1 MTRMITDRSLP
12 DPGSRLPELKEALM
26 SEDGL
31 RHISR
36 LVTIGELALC
46 FSHEVKNPLSVVL
59 GHAHMMRLS
68 LPDDDPIR
76 IQLDGIERH
85 GLRIKGMTDS
95 ILNFGRKREKTKDR
109 CAPEELI
116 QEAVRFVGPY
126 FMNFSAPAIVV
137 KIDVECGCPAVAV
150 DRWEMIHVLVNLLNN
165 AADAMGGQSLQRLIT
180 LTAQRETQG
189 TIRISVADTGSGI
202 APEDAGRVFTPFFS
216 TKGERGNGL
225 GLYIARSTVEEHGG
239 TIAMQTGEGGTV
251 FTICL
256 PTC

>member
-1 MTRMITDRSLP
+1 MTRMITGRASP
-12 DPGSRLPELKEALM
+12 DPAARFPELKEALM

-31 RHISR
+31 RQISR

-46 FSHEVKNPLSVVL
+46 FSHEVKNPLTIVL

-76 IQLDGIERH
+76 LQLDGIERN
-85 GLRIKGMTDS
+85 GKRIQGMTDS
-95 ILNFGRKREKTKDR
+95 ILNFGRKREKTEDL

-116 QEAVRFVGPY
+116 QEALRFVAPY
-126 FMNFSAPAIVV
+126 FANFIAPGIVV
-137 KIDVECGCPAVAV
+137 KIDVECGCPKVAV
-150 DRWEMIHVLVNLLNN
+150 DRWAMIHVLVNLLNN
-165 AADAMGGQSLQRLIT
+165 AADAMSQTRQRLVT
-180 LTAQRETQG
+180 VTAQRETHG
-189 TIRISVADTGSGI
+189 TVRISVADTGSGI
-202 APEDAGRVFTPFFS
+202 TPEDAGRVFTPFFS

>member
-1 MTRMITDRSLP
+1 MTRMITGGALS
-12 DPGSRLPELKEALM
+12 DPASRFPELKEAMM

-85 GLRIKGMTDS
+85 GRRIQGMTDS

-109 CAPEELI
+109 CAPEELL
-116 QEAVRFVGPY
+116 QEAVRFVAPH
-126 FMNFSAPAIVV
+126 FSNFTSPAIVV
-137 KIDVECGCPAVAV
+137 KIDVECGCPNIAV

-165 AADAMGGQSLQRLIT
+165 AADAMSQTRQRLVT
-180 LTAQRETQG
+180 LTAQRETPG

-225 GLYIARSTVEEHGG
+225 GLYIARTTVEEHGG

>member
-1 MTRMITDRSLP
+1 MKRMIPDRALP
-12 DPGSRLPELKEALM
+12 DPAARFQELKEALM

-46 FSHEVKNPLSVVL
+46 FSHDVRNPLSVVL
-59 GHAHMMRLS
+59 GHAQMMRLS
-68 LPDDDPIR
+68 LPVDDPIR

-85 GLRIKGMTDS
+85 GLLIKGMTDN
-95 ILNFGRKREKTKDR
+95 ILNFGRKRGKTKDR

-126 FMNFSAPAIVV
+126 FMDFNAPAIVV
-137 KIDVECGCPAVAV
+137 KIDVEGGCPHVAV

-165 AADAMGGQSLQRLIT
+165 AADAMSQTRQRLVT
-180 LTAQRETQG
+180 LTAQRETVG

-202 APEDAGRVFTPFFS
+202 AAEDAGRVFTPFFS
-216 TKGERGNGL
+216 TKGEYGNGL
-225 GLYIARSTVEEHGG
+225 GLYIARNTVEEHGG

-256 PTC
+256 PTS

>member
-1 MTRMITDRSLP
+1 MTRMVTGRSLP
-12 DPGSRLPELKEALM
+12 DPAARFPELKEALM

-36 LVTIGELALC
+36 LVTIGELAMC
-46 FSHEVKNPLSVVL
+46 FSHEVNNPLTIVL
-59 GHAHMMRLS
+59 GQAHMMRLS
-68 LPDDDPIR
+68 LPDNDPIR
-76 IQLDGIERH
+76 IQLDDIERH
-85 GLRIKGMTDS
+85 GKRIKGMTDS

-126 FMNFSAPAIVV
+126 FLNFAAPPIVV
-137 KIDVECGCPAVAV
+137 KIDVELGCPNVAV

-165 AADAMGGQSLQRLIT
+165 AADAMTQTRQRLVT
-180 LTAQRETQG
+180 LTAQRESPG

-202 APEDAGRVFTPFFS
+202 DPEDAGRVFTPFFS